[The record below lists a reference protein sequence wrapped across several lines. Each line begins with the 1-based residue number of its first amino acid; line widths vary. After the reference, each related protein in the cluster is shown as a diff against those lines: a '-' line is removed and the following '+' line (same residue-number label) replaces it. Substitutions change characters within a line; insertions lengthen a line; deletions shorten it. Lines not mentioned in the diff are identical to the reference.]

1 MLRVDERALHPSVSY
16 VFLRPGRYKSDLV
29 KVEGSRAISRGISDI
44 EPGNWFSFGIGGSSI
59 YFWNLDMS
67 FNLEM
72 QKQRMLTGRFLFSE
86 EIDLTL
92 SGGSSDYE
100 TTDYARDFELLY
112 GRFLYTKHTH
122 LSYSIGL
129 SYFINSIYN
138 SIDGFDHHGT
148 IGLPVQV
155 QGYITSVS
163 WLNKNSRGGMGLSLF
178 ANLNLEESFWGIL
191 ISYYLGNNVQVNGDK
206 PE

>member
-1 MLRVDERALHPSVSY
+1 MLVNLRTTQIRIVTFISLLSILSSCIYNTSTAAEADSTQTFREAL
-16 VFLRPGRYKSDLV
+16 
-29 KVEGSRAISRGISDI
+29 
-44 EPGNWFSFGIGGSSI
+44 NWFSFGIGGSSI